1 MKLTLYDFL
10 RVGHIKRWHNVNTM
24 REQTVAEHSYMVML
38 IALHLFQCI
47 VGVDPENR
55 DSSMKFAFHILLNA
69 MFHDTPEVVGGDIP
83 TPAKRM
89 IREVTGDSGIF
100 DKIDEM
106 LMPELP
112 YAGVRPGG
120 KDIEPFIKMADAIE
134 GYHFIH
140 DNHAGTHAQVVV
152 ANNRRRLE
160 DLVHKFDTEQ
170 PTAGWYPAVNEVLT
184 AMGLPYAHR
193 ESRISPP

>member
-10 RVGHIKRWHNVNTM
+10 RVGHIKRWHNVNTL
-24 REQTVAEHSYMVML
+24 REQTVAEHCYMVML
-38 IALHLFQCI
+38 IALHLFQHL
-47 VGVDPENR
+47 VGIDPDDR
-55 DSSMKFAFHILLNA
+55 DSSKGAAWLILIGA

-89 IREVTGDSGIF
+89 IREVTGDPAIF
-100 DKIDEM
+100 DKIDEL
-106 LMPELP
+106 LMPVLP
-112 YAGVRPGG
+112 YAGVKLP
-120 KDIEPFIKMADAIE
+120 KDYEKFVKMADAIE

-160 DLVHKFDTEQ
+160 DLVHKYDTEN
-170 PTAGWYPAVNEVLT
+170 PTMGWYPAVNEVLT